1 MASYAAVI
9 KLPLGNLGA
18 LQNGDVRLFIC
29 VFVSLFACFLLM
41 QLWVRFYPNAGWSSA
56 SGGFTYRLRYTCL
69 SEYGNITTFLGSHEQ
84 NTHRVD
90 INNNTSNKR
99 SK

>member
-1 MASYAAVI
+1 MAPYAAVI

-18 LQNGDVRLFIC
+18 LRNGDVRLFIC

-41 QLWVRFYPNAGWSSA
+41 QLGVRFYPNAGWSSA

-69 SEYGNITTFLGSHEQ
+69 SEYGTLLGSHEQ